1 MMQKFEY
8 RHPRFSVNVA
18 ICFIAQDSALPGH
31 CTEISKQG
39 MRIDVA
45 QPLAANS
52 CGKVS
57 MHYQDRMLEF
67 KVRVAHAGETH
78 SGLEVLCASSMERS
92 ELEHL
97 VAALIAPRH
106 RPALLQLIHSV

>member
-8 RHPRFSVNVA
+8 RHPRFSVNVP
-18 ICFIAQDSALPGH
+18 IRFIAQDSALPGH

-45 QPLAANS
+45 QTLAANS

-57 MHYQDRMLEF
+57 MHYQDRTLEF

-78 SGLEVLCASSMERS
+78 SGLEVLCASSAERS
-92 ELEHL
+92 ELAHL
-97 VAALIAPRH
+97 VAALTAPRH
-106 RPALLQLIHSV
+106 RPALVLVPVV

>member
-8 RHPRFSVNVA
+8 RHPRFSVNVP
-18 ICFIAQDSALPGH
+18 IRFIAEDSALLGH

-39 MRIDVA
+39 MMIDVA
-45 QPLAANS
+45 QPLVANS

-57 MHYQDRMLEF
+57 MHYQDRTLEF

-78 SGLEVLCASSMERS
+78 NGLEVLCASSAERTD
-92 ELEHL
+92 LAHL
-97 VAALIAPRH
+97 VAALTALRP
-106 RPALLQLIHSV
+106 RPALVLVPGV